1 MDNWKF
7 DESPEPYELKY
18 RDAKYAVVMIMAGDD
33 DDMGGALHPD
43 FAEMTKAVNKD
54 FAALVLVDYP
64 EPEEDDDYPKTSR
77 VLEVLPSVTRTVEFL
92 PEVNTGDPRP
102 LADFLARALMSFSEE
117 TRIAIGFWGHGSGV
131 FGDYDL
137 EEVVL
142 SREIRF
148 GPLGATVTEAKPAER
163 SLVNKEVL
171 SRAMLPDATS
181 ENALT
186 NREAS
191 SALAAAFSRAG
202 RTEPVD
208 LLFFDTCMNASVEV
222 FTELR
227 KFAKAFV
234 ASSLLVPGPGW
245 DYKLWIKATMYKRPT
260 SAEEWA
266 DLSVEAFGDAYDQ
279 RISRRE
285 AQMGAFSTSMELD
298 FVGRFGE
305 LVAEMRKHGQAGV
318 GLAVLAAGG
327 ADTTVHGEN
336 VDLGHLVSRIQELTK
351 DEGIKKAAARFR
363 EVYEKALVRLSMA
376 PAGRENLTGMT
387 VWCPLQGDVFGV
399 GRYYEGLEFER
410 VTGWLDFIRLSARP
424 AEKPEAPM
432 FCMYGFWGLELLE
445 ARSVEQ
451 MTFSRDPEVKRI
463 LLNIP
468 EMSRE
473 FAGGLVEG
481 DYAFEFAGSIC
492 FRNYIGLREFVRK
505 LMEIREGDDF
515 EALRECWKAGWVI
528 GGSCCGALSSQ
539 LDKYQE
545 AFGEAY
551 AGDPDLVLYGRM
563 LSAMKKI
570 GDNGVLAFYPMV

>member
-318 GLAVLAAGG
+318 GLAVLAAGR

>member
-318 GLAVLAAGG
+318 GLAVLAGGG

>member
-1 MDNWKF
+1 MDRWKF

-33 DDMGGALHPD
+33 DDMGGAIHPD

-54 FAALVLVDYP
+54 FAALALVDYP
-64 EPEEDDDYPKTSR
+64 EPAEDDDYPKTSR
-77 VLEVLPSVTRTVEFL
+77 VLEVLPSMTKTVEFL

-102 LADFLARALMSFSEE
+102 LADFLARALVSFSEE

-148 GPLGATVTEAKPAER
+148 GPLGAAVSKAKPAER
-163 SLVNKEVL
+163 GLVNKEVL

-227 KFAKAFV
+227 RFAKTFV

-245 DYKLWIKATMYKRPT
+245 DYDLWIKATLYKRPA

-266 DLSVEAFGDAYDQ
+266 DVSVEAFGDAYDQ
-279 RISRRE
+279 RISRME

-305 LVAEMRKHGQAGV
+305 LVAELRKHGLAGV
-318 GLAVLAAGG
+318 RLAVLAAER

-336 VDLGHLVSRIQELTK
+336 VDLGHLVRRIQESTK
-351 DEGIKKAAARFR
+351 DEGVLKAAARFR

-387 VWCPLQGDVFGV
+387 VWCPLRGDVFGV

-410 VTGWLDFIRLSARP
+410 VTGWLDFIRLLARP
-424 AEKPEAPM
+424 AEKPDAPV

-481 DYAFEFAGSIC
+481 DYTFEFTGSIC

-505 LMEIREGDDF
+505 LLEIREGDDF

-528 GGSCCGALSSQ
+528 GGSCCGALYSQ
-539 LDKYQE
+539 LEKYQE
-545 AFGEAY
+545 AFGQAY
-551 AGDPDLVLYGRM
+551 AGDPDLVLYQRM
-563 LSAMKKI
+563 LSAMRKI